1 MEEIH
6 AYLCKIMRM
15 ELMTTAEVAEYLR
28 LKERKIYDLV
38 RQGAMPSVR
47 FSGKLLF
54 PRSAIDLWVLSHLE
68 GDQARAAPAPPVYA
82 GSSDPLLQWA
92 LREAG
97 TELAQLCHGSGDGVA
112 RLLDGRAQVV
122 GLHVINPATGG
133 FNEPAYCGLGGMRD
147 LVLLRWATRRQGL
160 VLPAGNPRAI
170 HGISDVTAT
179 DLQLVH
185 RQRGAGAEGLLHYL
199 LAQAGIEPDAL
210 PGHGPVALDEDDLA
224 AEVSSGRADCGLAV
238 EASARRH
245 GLDFLPLAEEHFDLA
260 LRRRSFFEPPMQRL
274 MAFVRTDAFR
284 EKAAEMGGYDVN
296 ECGAVRYNG

>member
-1 MEEIH
+1 MEIP
-6 AYLCKIMRM
+6 AGFCNDSGM
-15 ELMTTAEVAEYLR
+15 EFMTTGEVAEYLR

-68 GDQARAAPAPPVYA
+68 GDQARAAPPPPVYA

-92 LREAG
+92 LREGG

-112 RLLDGRAQVV
+112 RLLDGRAQMV
-122 GLHVINPATGG
+122 GLHVINPASGG
-133 FNEPAYCGLGGMRD
+133 FNDPAHCGLGGLRD
-147 LVLLRWATRRQGL
+147 LVLLRWATRQQGL
-160 VLPAGNPRAI
+160 VLPTGNPRAI
-170 HGISDVTAT
+170 HGIGDLTASD
-179 DLQLVH
+179 LRIVH

-210 PGHGPVALDEDDLA
+210 AEHGPVALDEDDLA
-224 AEVSSGRADCGLAV
+224 AEVGSGRADCGLAV

-245 GLDFLPLAEEHFDLA
+245 GLEFLPLAEEHFDLA
-260 LRRRSFFEPPMQRL
+260 LRRRSYFEPPVQRL
-274 MAFVRTDAFR
+274 MAFVRSDAFR
-284 EKAAEMGGYDVN
+284 DRAEAMGGYDVS
-296 ECGAVRYNG
+296 ECGRVVYNA

>member
-1 MEEIH
+1 
-6 AYLCKIMRM
+6 
-15 ELMTTAEVAEYLR
+15 MTTREVADYLR
-28 LKERKIYDLV
+28 LKERKVYDLV

-68 GDQARAAPAPPVYA
+68 GDQARAAPPPPVYA

-112 RLLDGRAQVV
+112 RLLNGHAQLI
-122 GLHVINPATGG
+122 GLHVVNPASGG
-133 FNEPAYCGLGGMRD
+133 FNEPAHCGLGGLRD
-147 LVLLRWATRRQGL
+147 LVMLRWATRRQGL
-160 VLPAGNPRAI
+160 VLPAGNPRRI
-170 HGISDVTAT
+170 TGIG
-179 DLQLVH
+179 DLAAPELRVVH
-185 RQRGAGAEGLLHYL
+185 RQRGAGAEGLLHHL
-199 LAQAGIEPDAL
+199 LTQAGID
-210 PGHGPVALDEDDLA
+210 PGSLDDRGPTALDEDDLA
-224 AEVSSGRADCGLAV
+224 AEVGSGRADCGLAV

-245 GLDFLPLAEEHFDLA
+245 GLDFIPLAEERFDLA
-260 LRRRSFFEPPMQRL
+260 LRRRSYFEPPMQRL

-296 ECGAVRYNG
+296 ECGAVRYNA